1 MAKKQENMQVNASTA
16 IVSTGKGGILR
27 SVTDHVAGRTI
38 PFAPPWVGVA
48 VAPPVAGLIT
58 HTMWGDSALSAGI
71 ACAGLGTSGIA
82 LTAMTWAVAGGNNT
96 FRRIRRAHA
105 AASVAAGMG
114 WLTCAT
120 AAGPFTTG
128 MINSW
133 VFGGSLFA
141 LSWNIRGLM
150 RNAHDETETVEKG
163 GWAALAEKIG
173 LEKVQ
178 VKHAKGN
185 GKGMVTASVEVE
197 AGRTV
202 EDIQS
207 STGKMAAALHLPPS
221 GVSVTRN
228 PDNAARGTLSLR
240 VADLLK
246 DGVEFIPPQRLG
258 LLPTADI
265 PIGLYADG
273 ETFLINPFDAA
284 ILQHLLVM
292 GVTGAGK
299 SEFCRTVLAHLMTR
313 SKMSI
318 WLIDLAKGRQS
329 VGYMSEGLDWFIQDA
344 KTAKL
349 ALNALPGIIAARGD
363 RLADEGLDQWT
374 PNSSL
379 NAMLIWMEE
388 AADLAD
394 FEKLDEIAR
403 KARSVGIWLVIS
415 LQRATWTNIKTDV
428 RANLQASACF
438 GVDDAGDAGFGL
450 PDRVVEAG
458 AVPDWGSDRP
468 GYFFGT
474 GMGIPQDRWTT
485 EARGSYTGDVKD
497 QIVDMIRAAAAVR
510 DPLDEVTAK
519 AAGLAYAQRAHK
531 GTNRTSPHVISAG
544 PVAAQLETVTDQD
557 ITDEEQDVA
566 DEIQDVYDEVMGQIP
581 GDPEP
586 DADYANIQLDGE
598 MPEPGEDSGI
608 TFGGQEERT
617 PEEARHILFVEID
630 GFARTGRLSFEPADL
645 IPATVAAGRKRPWMQ
660 AQLKKLVEQGV
671 LTKDGHGE
679 YTIVQSPLVS
689 A

>member
-1 MAKKQENMQVNASTA
+1 MAKNQANTQVNASTA
-16 IVSTGKGGILR
+16 LVSTGKGGLLGSATNHI
-27 SVTDHVAGRTI
+27 AGKAL
-38 PFAPPWVGVA
+38 PFLPPWAGA
-48 VAPPVAGLIT
+48 AIAPPVAGLIT
-58 HTMWGDSALSAGI
+58 HEMWGDSALSAGI

-82 LTAMTWAVAGGNNT
+82 LSAMTWAVSGGNNT

-105 AASVAAGMG
+105 TASVAAGMG

-120 AAGPFTTG
+120 AAGPFSTG
-128 MINSW
+128 MLNSW

-163 GWAALAEKIG
+163 GWAKLAEKIG

-178 VKHAKGN
+178 VSNAKGS
-185 GKGMVTASVEVE
+185 GKGTVTANVEV
-197 AGRTV
+197 GDGKTV
-202 EDIQS
+202 EDVQA
-207 STGKMAAALHLPPS
+207 TAGKLAAALHLPPS
-221 GVSVTRN
+221 GVTVTRD
-228 PDNAARGTLSLR
+228 PDNAARGTMSLR

-265 PIGLYADG
+265 PIGLYANG
-273 ETFLINPFDAA
+273 ETCLINPFDAA

-329 VGYMSEGLDWFIQDA
+329 VGHMAEGLDWFIQDA

-349 ALNALPGIIAARGD
+349 ALKALPGMIAARGD
-363 RLADEGLDQWT
+363 RLADEGLDQWA
-374 PNSSL
+374 PGSSL

-388 AADLAD
+388 AADLVD
-394 FEKLDEIAR
+394 FDKLDEVAR
-403 KARSVGIWLVIS
+403 KARSVGIWLVVS
-415 LQRATWTNIKTDV
+415 LQRATWTNVRTDV

-450 PDRVVEAG
+450 PDRVVESG

-468 GYFFGT
+468 GYFYAT
-474 GMGIPQDRWTT
+474 GMGIPQRQWTT
-485 EARGSYTGDVKD
+485 EVRGSYTGDVKD
-497 QIVDMIRAAAAVR
+497 EIVDMIRAAAAVR

-519 AAGLAYAQRAHK
+519 AAGLVYAQRAHK
-531 GTNRTSPHVISAG
+531 GSNRTSPHVVTAG
-544 PVAAQLETVTDQD
+544 PVAAQLETVPDQD

-586 DADYANIQLDGE
+586 DADYANIPLDGE
-598 MPEPGEDSGI
+598 MPETDEDSGI
-608 TFGGQEERT
+608 TFGDQTDRT
-617 PEEARHILFVEID
+617 AEEARHILYVELD

-679 YTIVQSPLVS
+679 YTIVESPLVS